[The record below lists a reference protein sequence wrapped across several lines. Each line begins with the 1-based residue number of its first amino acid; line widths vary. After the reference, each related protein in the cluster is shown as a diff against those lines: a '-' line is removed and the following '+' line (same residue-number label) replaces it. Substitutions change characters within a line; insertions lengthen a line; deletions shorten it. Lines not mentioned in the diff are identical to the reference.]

1 MLALFCRTTS
11 FVNEQCKSRTIV
23 RCEHVM
29 NGVTKIFSVSKIATN
44 NKPLLTQDLNPGVD
58 AEPPPQKKN
67 YYLRTVKYVCSVDV
81 GHLVDI

>member
-1 MLALFCRTTS
+1 
-11 FVNEQCKSRTIV
+11 
-23 RCEHVM
+23 M

-44 NKPLLTQDLNPGVD
+44 NKHLLTQDLNPGVD
-58 AEPPPQKKN
+58 AEPPPQKN